1 MTYLEKIRAEIKP
14 IKTEKQ
20 YEDSLKIIDSLID
33 CREGSEEAEVL
44 ELVSILVGDYEDK
57 YYKIEAPDPIEA
69 IKYEMEERGLKQK
82 DLVQYFGS
90 KEMVSQVL
98 NRKRPM
104 SLKIIKN
111 LYQHFGISAE
121 TLLA

>member
-1 MTYLEKIRAEIKP
+1 MYNLEKIKLEIKP

-20 YEDSLKIIDSLID
+20 YEDYLKIIDSLVD
-33 CREGSEEAEVL
+33 CLEGSKEAEVL

-57 YYKIEAPDPIEA
+57 HYKIEAPDPIEA
-69 IKYEMEERGLKQK
+69 IKYEMEERGLIQQ
-82 DLVQYFGS
+82 DLVPYFGS